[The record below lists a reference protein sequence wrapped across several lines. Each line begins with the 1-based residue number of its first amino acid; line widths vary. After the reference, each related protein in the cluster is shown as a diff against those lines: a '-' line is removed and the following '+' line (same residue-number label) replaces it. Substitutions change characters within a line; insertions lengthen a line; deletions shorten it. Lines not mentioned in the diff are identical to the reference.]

1 MRRTVSFLAVVL
13 LVVPLLGSD
22 AARNYGGATEAV
34 GVEGTWEVISVCRD
48 GEQWGLPSG
57 PWVQINR
64 GGKWTFRQGD
74 KLSMEGDYTTD
85 TSRTPPTFDET
96 TTRGAE
102 EGHTRK
108 FIYRLEGDKL
118 LTAARLGGHE
128 YPKSFHEDGLH
139 IVTWKR
145 LK

>member
-1 MRRTVSFLAVVL
+1 MRRTVCLLAAL
-13 LVVPLLGSD
+13 LVLPLLGSD
-22 AARNYGGATEAV
+22 SPKEDDGATEAV

-64 GGKWTFRQGD
+64 GGKWTFRQRD
-74 KLSMEGDYTTD
+74 KLSTEGVYTTD

-96 TTRGAE
+96 TTTRGAG
-102 EGHTRK
+102 EGRTRK
-108 FIYRLEGDKL
+108 LIYRLEGDKL

-128 YPKSFHEDGLH
+128 YPKSFHEEGLH

-145 LK
+145 VK